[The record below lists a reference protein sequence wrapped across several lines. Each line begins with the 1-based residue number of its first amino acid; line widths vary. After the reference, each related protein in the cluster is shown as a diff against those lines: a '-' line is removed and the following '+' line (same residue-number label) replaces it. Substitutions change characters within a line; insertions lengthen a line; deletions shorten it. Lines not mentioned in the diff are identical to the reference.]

1 MPQKRRK
8 ISLVYFVILTLL
20 VVGLVPVILTGWL
33 LSDKSARELRAV
45 ENRYQI
51 QLVQEK
57 ARQIEMF
64 GKSYGDLVT
73 SISMALELSND
84 LKVLS
89 SAQTE
94 RKLGGALQGNPELLA
109 ICVKPMAAESLS
121 VRRSESISNEDVQA
135 VSLDSMVTSGQ
146 RLQIGKPRTLTSNNE
161 SVMSFASPV
170 RINDQTVAT

>member
-1 MPQKRRK
+1 MPPKRRK

-20 VVGLVPVILTGWL
+20 LVGMVPLILTGWF
-33 LSDKSARELRAV
+33 LSEKSAKELRAV

-89 SAQTE
+89 SQQTE
-94 RKLGGALQGNPELLA
+94 RKLGSALQANPNLLA
-109 ICVKPMAAESLS
+109 ICVKPMEAESLA
-121 VRRSESISNEDVQA
+121 VRRSEAISNEDV
-135 VSLDSMVTSGQ
+135 
-146 RLQIGKPRTLTSNNE
+146 
-161 SVMSFASPV
+161 
-170 RINDQTVAT
+170 